1 VSPSKGTLLA
11 RMWLTIIVATQ
22 VFIAPVLAFT
32 VTYIIDMDWDNYSFT
47 IRIDLIPWILT
58 AAAMY
63 GLISLF
69 LGLAVGGFMPTRVA
83 NAGGWW
89 PVFGISRRLRDAELV
104 DLARMRLHVS
114 PYGQMIRIV
123 DYQLRDRG
131 RPLLEVHGGLQLLA
145 LPLQIVLIT
154 LPLLVLRF
162 LPEHWL
168 QPNRLL
174 ELSLLVYLAGL
185 VIGLRIYPYY
195 AKRFAGF
202 AAVTRRILVDRT
214 KLGWLFPV
222 LILWLVERTFVSLAF
237 QALDLDFSKWNS
249 INVEQNFLEALLPI
263 TVDIPETSF
272 LDLLVALSV
281 LPLAIFTTIAVLG
294 GGEKEVPKWML
305 KSDAMWTD
313 LSDSPKE
320 DTPALF
326 APGEG
331 IGEAEGE
338 DIHLTDEEAETSG
351 GGVQSEW
358 GGEPIESAESSSSDG
373 DNEKSESEDEG
384 MSTFLDK
391 AQSFAETLGKLR
403 GGKD

>member
-1 VSPSKGTLLA
+1 
-11 RMWLTIIVATQ
+11 MWLTIIVATQ

-32 VTYIIDMDWDNYSFT
+32 ITYIIDMNWDDWTFA
-47 IRIDLIPWILT
+47 IRIDLIPWIIT

-89 PVFGISRRLRDAELV
+89 PVLGISRRLRDADLV
-104 DLARMRLHVS
+104 DLARIRLHVS

-123 DYQLRDRG
+123 DYQIHDRG

-162 LPEHWL
+162 LPENWL

-174 ELSLLVYLAGL
+174 ELSLLIYLSGL
-185 VIGLRIYPYY
+185 VIGLRIYPHY
-195 AKRFAGF
+195 AKRFAGL
-202 AAVTRRILVDRT
+202 AAVARRILVDRT

-222 LILWLVERTFVSLAF
+222 LILWLVERVFVSLAF
-237 QALDLDFSKWNS
+237 QALDLDFGRWNS

-263 TVDIPETSF
+263 SVDIPETSF

-294 GGEKEVPKWML
+294 GGDKEVPKWML
-305 KSDAMWTD
+305 KSDANWID
-313 LSDSPKE
+313 LDEKTSDE
-320 DTPALF
+320 DTHALF

-331 IGEAEGE
+331 IGEAEGT
-338 DIHLTDEEAETSG
+338 DVHLTDEEVEDEDEA
-351 GGVQSEW
+351 
-358 GGEPIESAESSSSDG
+358 ADDDDG
-373 DNEKSESEDEG
+373 ESEEEDKG
-384 MSTFLDK
+384 MSNFLDK

-403 GGKD
+403 DDK